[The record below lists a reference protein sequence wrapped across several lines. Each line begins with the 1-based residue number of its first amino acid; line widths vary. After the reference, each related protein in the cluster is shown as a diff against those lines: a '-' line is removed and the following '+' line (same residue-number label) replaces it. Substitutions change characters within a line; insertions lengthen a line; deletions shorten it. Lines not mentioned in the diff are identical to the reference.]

1 MFNNPELEKMYRD
14 LGSKQAY
21 CRGLKMKRRT
31 LRSKERGNITELTKL
46 ITEAESAIDR
56 IHGMIY
62 QHKRRINRET
72 IRISGIYLIEFL
84 AHWRGIKP
92 SESLTRA
99 VKEHLLLAKD
109 WQVVDSRA
117 TEHVFIVTVKIGES
131 DDKYEVNYTLDEDGI
146 LQVTRNLVPR
156 HPGVFIKQ
164 LGITLHREP
173 GTWNPDI
180 DTSTEVALMGVI
192 SDMLLEKAKEPK

>member
-21 CRGLKMKRRT
+21 CRGLKMKRRA

-46 ITEAESAIDR
+46 IAEAETAIDR

-146 LQVTRNLVPR
+146 LQVTRTPVSKLTWS
-156 HPGVFIKQ
+156 FIQ
-164 LGITLHREP
+164 EPGITLHRER
-173 GTWNPDI
+173 NMRNLDI
-180 DTSTEVALMGVI
+180 DTGVEVATMGVI
-192 SDMLLEKAKEPK
+192 VDMLLEKAKEPK